1 MKSLRRSRPACRSRQ
16 SGYALLLA
24 IFLVAT
30 LLLFATMATPN
41 VLTQGRREKEQEL
54 IWRGNQYVRAIRL
67 FYQKN
72 GRYPQSLDDLRKP
85 SATRVHYLRKPY
97 IEPLNAA
104 DGTWRLIYVTPT
116 GQLVGSVRYRNLQ
129 EMAVASAMG
138 GQLPSGAAA
147 LAAQLFGQPGATSIG
162 AGQLNGTQG
171 AAVGQQQGAQPGQQ
185 NNTASAPQSGFS
197 PPGGQLGPGQSGF
210 GPTSSAQ
217 PVPMGGLQAAEG
229 PVFGGS
235 VIGVASK
242 IKKSS
247 LLVYQGGKTYFDW
260 EFLWNPL
267 LNANVPGQAAI
278 GAAGVNLSGAP
289 SQPGLTGAPNPAG
302 NPAMPNSP
310 LVPNFGNPGGQAG
323 QPLPN
328 QPQP

>member
-1 MKSLRRSRPACRSRQ
+1 MKGPRRSRPACRGRQ
-16 SGYALLLA
+16 SGYAVLLA

-30 LLLFATMATPN
+30 LLLFAAMATPN
-41 VLTQGRREKEQEL
+41 VLTQGRREKEQEV

-72 GRYPQSLDDLRKP
+72 GRFPQSLDDLKKP

-97 IEPLNAA
+97 IEPLNTA
-104 DGTWRLIYVTPT
+104 DGTWRLIYVTPS
-116 GQLVGSVRYRNLQ
+116 GQLVGSVRYRTLQ

-147 LAAQLFGQPGATSIG
+147 LAAQIFGQPGPTSIG
-162 AGQLNGTQG
+162 AGQPNGTQG
-171 AAVGQQQGAQPGQQ
+171 AAAAGQQQGAQPGQQ
-185 NNTASAPQSGFS
+185 NNSAPAPQSGFS
-197 PPGGQLGPGQSGF
+197 PQGAQPGQGF
-210 GPTSSAQ
+210 GFSSAQ
-217 PVPMGGLQAAEG
+217 PVPVGSLQAAEG

-267 LNANVPGQAAI
+267 LNANLPGQVSVPVAQPA
-278 GAAGVNLSGAP
+278 NP
-289 SQPGLTGAPNPAG
+289 NNPNPTNQPGAVPTN
-302 NPAMPNSP
+302 MPG
-310 LVPNFGNPGGQAG
+310 VPNIPQNV
-323 QPLPN
+323 PLEGR
-328 QPQP
+328 PQ

>member
-1 MKSLRRSRPACRSRQ
+1 MKDPRRSRPACRSRQ
-16 SGYALLLA
+16 SGYAVLLA

-30 LLLFATMATPN
+30 LLLFAAMATPN
-41 VLTQGRREKEQEL
+41 VLTQGRREKEQEA

-72 GRYPQSLDDLRKP
+72 GRYPQSLEDLSKP

-97 IEPLNAA
+97 IEPLNSA
-104 DGTWRLIYVTPT
+104 DGTWRLIYVTPS

-147 LAAQLFGQPGATSIG
+147 LAAQLFGQPGPTSIG
-162 AGQLNGTQG
+162 AGQPNGTQG
-171 AAVGQQQGAQPGQQ
+171 AAAAGQQQGAQPGQQ
-185 NNTASAPQSGFS
+185 NNSASAPQSGFS
-197 PPGGQLGPGQSGF
+197 PQGGQLGPGQSGF

-217 PVPMGGLQAAEG
+217 PVPVGSLGAAEG

-267 LNANVPGQAAI
+267 LNANTPGQAPVPVAQPP
-278 GAAGVNLSGAP
+278 NSNNP
-289 SQPGLTGAPNPAG
+289 NPTNQPGA
-302 NPAMPNSP
+302 
-310 LVPNFGNPGGQAG
+310 VPTNMPGG
-323 QPLPN
+323 LPN
-328 QPQP
+328 IPQNVPLEGRPQ